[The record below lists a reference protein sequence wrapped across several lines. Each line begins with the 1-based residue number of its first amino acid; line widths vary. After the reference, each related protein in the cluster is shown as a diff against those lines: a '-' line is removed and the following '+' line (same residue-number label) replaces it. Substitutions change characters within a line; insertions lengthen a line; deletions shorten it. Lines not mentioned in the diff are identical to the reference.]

1 MKFWIPV
8 ILFFGIASAQQSS
21 DSKIEQVTVY
31 LSNARVTRNAS
42 IQLNPGS
49 NEIQINKL
57 SPDIDES
64 SIQISDLDGL
74 KLLGLSYEVYAA
86 EEKAKSNHFEKIQT
100 RLDSITQALESIGAK
115 HQGLEEEELI
125 LKSNRSLNSKDTG
138 LSLAQVKSFGSYYN
152 ERTEQISLA
161 KSKLTTT
168 QNDLNQLFRVLKAD
182 QSKLDP
188 VSNKAQGT
196 INLKLVSTA
205 KKKAKIT
212 LVYNVSN
219 AGWVPTYDINAMGK
233 TDDITLNFKGQIY
246 QQTGADWSNVRL
258 KLSTGDPNVDNTKPN
273 LEEKRLRFIN
283 NYYTGNA
290 SRRSNKK
297 YNPTVNT
304 VRGKVID
311 PNGDPILG
319 AVVMVPGTSNA
330 TTTDFDGNYVIDV
343 ESGKLLNYSFS
354 GYESVTEPVYAST
367 MNQKLNTSL
376 EAVIVTSY
384 RTSTKEKSNIAASTV
399 TTNEI
404 QSVEDNIA
412 SRNFELSE
420 NYTILSSDGTTDVNI
435 FSNKIEATY
444 EYYTAPV
451 INENVF
457 LTAILK
463 NYENLNLIP
472 GEANIYFEDA
482 YTGKIYLD
490 TDTTEENLTIG
501 LGVDPQITVKRE
513 EIKNFESSSFLGSN
527 RITEKRYEI
536 TIKNNRSNATQ
547 IKIQDRIPVSSN
559 NDIKVDQVEIGN
571 ATLSDKENLLTW
583 IIDLNSGQQ
592 EKRTFSY
599 RVKFPKDK
607 RINLK

>member
-8 ILFFGIASAQQSS
+8 LLFFGIASAQQSS
-21 DSKIEQVTVY
+21 DSKIEQITVY
-31 LSNARVTRNAS
+31 LSNARITRTAS
-42 IQLNPGS
+42 VQLSPGS
-49 NEIQINKL
+49 NEVEINKL

-74 KLLGLSYEVYAA
+74 RLLGLSYEVNAA
-86 EEKAKSNHFEKIQT
+86 EEKAKSKDFEKIQS
-100 RLDSITQALESIGAK
+100 RIDSITQALERIGAK
-115 HQGLEEEELI
+115 YLGLEEEELI
-125 LKSNRSLNSKDTG
+125 LKSNRSLNSNDTG

-168 QNDLNQLFRVLKAD
+168 RNDLNKLQRALQAD

-188 VSNKAQGT
+188 ISNKAQGA
-196 INLKLVSTA
+196 IKLKLISST

-212 LVYNVSN
+212 LVYNVTN
-219 AGWVPTYDINAMGK
+219 AGWVPTYDINASGK

-246 QQTGADWSNVRL
+246 QQTGTDWNNVRL

-273 LEEKRLRFIN
+273 LEEKRLGFIN

-304 VRGKVID
+304 VRGKVTD
-311 PNGDPILG
+311 PSGAPILG
-319 AVVMVPGTSNA
+319 ATVMVPGTSNA

-343 ESGKLLNYSFS
+343 GSGKMLNYKYS
-354 GYESVTEPVYAST
+354 GYNSITEPVYAST
-367 MNQKLNTSL
+367 MNQELNTSL
-376 EAVIVTSY
+376 DAVVVVGYS
-384 RTSTKEKSNIAASTV
+384 TSTKERSNIAASVITSEV
-399 TTNEI
+399 

-412 SRNFELSE
+412 SRTFELSE
-420 NYTILSSDGTTDVNI
+420 NYTILSTEGTTDVNI
-435 FSNKIEATY
+435 LSDKVEATY
-444 EYYTAPV
+444 EYYSAPV

-463 NYENLNLIP
+463 NYESLNLIP

-482 YTGKIYLD
+482 YTGKIYFD
-490 TDTTEENLTIG
+490 TDTTDKNLTVG
-501 LGVDPQITVKRE
+501 LGVDPQITVKRKE
-513 EIKNFESSSFLGSN
+513 VKDFKSSSFLGSN
-527 RITEKRYEI
+527 QIIEKRFEI
-536 TIKNNRSNATQ
+536 TVKNNRQNQTQ

-559 NDIKVDQVEIGN
+559 DDIRIDEVEIGTADLN
-571 ATLSDKENLLTW
+571 KENSLLTW
-583 IIDLNSGQQ
+583 IVDLNSGQQ